1 MIEEGKQAVRAAAD
15 GARITAQGGCR
26 YARPGGRG
34 TRDRPR
40 GTFVSRVRIVRRA
53 ALAAMTLLTV
63 GALWGWAR
71 PARGD
76 HEADHAAPH
85 AAGSAATPGAP
96 AEGDEAESETPAPM
110 NWTDFA
116 SKTPPFVAVLLN
128 FAILAAAYY
137 WLGKKPIAAALQT
150 RRDSIAKD
158 IEEAQR
164 AKAAAEQRAT
174 IYQAKLEKLEDE
186 VRAARRGA
194 FVRAGEAE
202 RERIVSE
209 AEAKAERLRTDARFL
224 VEQELKQIKQDLWR
238 EAVEAAVAGA
248 QELLATRP

>member
-1 MIEEGKQAVRAAAD
+1 MRSER
-15 GARITAQGGCR
+15 
-26 YARPGGRG
+26 
-34 TRDRPR
+34 
-40 GTFVSRVRIVRRA
+40 FVRRA
-53 ALAAMTLLTV
+53 ALATMGLLTIA
-63 GALWGWAR
+63 ALWGWAL

-76 HEADHAAPH
+76 HEADRKASRSMGSTATAAAPGKP
-85 AAGSAATPGAP
+85 ADGDSA
-96 AEGDEAESETPAPM
+96 ENETPAPM

-137 WLGKKPIAAALQT
+137 WLGKKPIAAALQN

-186 VRAARRGA
+186 VRAVREAL
-194 FVRAGEAE
+194 VRAGEAE

-209 AEAKAERLRTDARFL
+209 AEAKAERLRGEARFL
-224 VEQELKQIKQDLWR
+224 IEQELKQLKQDLWR

-248 QELLATRP
+248 QELLAARVTPADQERLAEDYLASLETHKSAPAGDSRPPEATS

>member
-1 MIEEGKQAVRAAAD
+1 MSD
-15 GARITAQGGCR
+15 G
-26 YARPGGRG
+26 
-34 TRDRPR
+34 
-40 GTFVSRVRIVRRA
+40 RIVRRA
-53 ALAAMTLLTV
+53 ALAAMGLLTV
-63 GALWGWAR
+63 VALWGWAR

-76 HEADHAAPH
+76 HEADHKAPH
-85 AAGSAATPGAP
+85 ALGSAATAAAPGEP
-96 AEGDEAESETPAPM
+96 ADGDSVESETPAPM

-128 FAILAAAYY
+128 FAILVAAYY
-137 WLGKKPIAAALQT
+137 WLGKKPIAAALQS

-186 VRAARRGA
+186 VRAAREA
-194 FVRAGEAE
+194 LVRAGEAE

-209 AEAKAERLRTDARFL
+209 AEAKAERLRSEARFL

-248 QELLATRP
+248 QELLAARVTPADQERLAEDYLAGLGTHTSARTGDSPPPETTS

>member
-1 MIEEGKQAVRAAAD
+1 MRSER
-15 GARITAQGGCR
+15 
-26 YARPGGRG
+26 
-34 TRDRPR
+34 
-40 GTFVSRVRIVRRA
+40 FVRRA
-53 ALAAMTLLTV
+53 ALATMGLLTIA
-63 GALWGWAR
+63 ALWGWAL

-76 HEADHAAPH
+76 HEADRKASRSMGSTATAAAP
-85 AAGSAATPGAP
+85 GKP
-96 AEGDEAESETPAPM
+96 ADGD
-110 NWTDFA
+110 
-116 SKTPPFVAVLLN
+116 

-137 WLGKKPIAAALQT
+137 WLGKKPIAAALQN

-186 VRAARRGA
+186 VRAVREAL
-194 FVRAGEAE
+194 VRAGEAE

-209 AEAKAERLRTDARFL
+209 AEAKAERLRGEARFL
-224 VEQELKQIKQDLWR
+224 IEQELKQLKQDLWR

-248 QELLATRP
+248 QELLAARVTPADQERLAEDYLASLETHKSAPAGDSRPPEATS

>member
-1 MIEEGKQAVRAAAD
+1 
-15 GARITAQGGCR
+15 
-26 YARPGGRG
+26 
-34 TRDRPR
+34 
-40 GTFVSRVRIVRRA
+40 VSRVRIVRRA

-186 VRAARRGA
+186 VRAAREA
-194 FVRAGEAE
+194 LVRAGEAE

-248 QELLATRP
+248 QELLATRVTPADQERLAEDYLAGLGTHKNSHSDDAPAPEATS